1 MPGVTCDT
9 CAELRERIAY
19 LESELRIQAD
29 DTEFARV
36 KSAFGLQPMG
46 VRILLALWKAR
57 GGVVSVWRLEELIR
71 GMDGDCSE
79 NLIRVHICRMRS
91 GIGRDAVENVWGRGY
106 RLSGEAINRV
116 DAVLDKR

>member
-1 MPGVTCDT
+1 MTCDT

-57 GGVVSVWRLEELIR
+57 GGVVSVWRLEEMIR

-79 NLIRVHICRMRS
+79 NLIRVHISRLRS

-106 RLSGEAINRV
+106 RLTGEAINRV